1 MPLDGE
7 PEMIEIPL
15 TQGQVALID
24 DEDYELVSQYK
35 WYAHWNP
42 DTQSFYAVTKI
53 RKPDGTRDMLRMH
66 RLVMNAKKGEYVD
79 HINHDTIDNQKENLR
94 LCSCSENLYNQG
106 CKSSNTSGYKGVNWH
121 KRDKKWQALIR
132 VSGKR
137 IHLGY
142 FATKEEAYEAY
153 CKAALELHGEFS
165 KVA

>member
-1 MPLDGE
+1 MPLDGDS
-7 PEMIEIPL
+7 EMIEIPL

-35 WYAHWNP
+35 WYAQWNP

-106 CKSSNTSGYKGVNWH
+106 KRSNNTSGCKGVSWH
-121 KRDKKWQALIR
+121 KRNKKWQALIR

-137 IHLGY
+137 IHLGL
-142 FATKEEAYEAY
+142 FATKEEAYTAY
-153 CKAALELHGEFS
+153 CNAALELHGEFS